1 MKEYLRLRG
10 KDEKTS
16 SWVGLGAAVLVHLAA
31 ILFCSFTGLSY
42 LYPPPQETTF
52 LMDFSEVEEDQTPL
66 RYGTQPRGENPDLDR
81 PIELVQRAESPVQA
95 PVSQN
100 LTPASRPDDFGD
112 VDVPSPP
119 QEPELDQRAMFPGMA
134 AQDTS
139 VTAPHSAREGS
150 DTFKAGQPDGNT
162 NKGNT
167 AGTPNVHLQGRS
179 VVGNLPRPVYKVQ
192 REGKVVVAITVDQY
206 GNVTKAQAGADGT
219 TVTDQ
224 ALWAA
229 ARKAALESHFNRSND
244 PVPSQGTITYV
255 FQLTQ

>member
-1 MKEYLRLRG
+1 MMKEYLRERG
-10 KDEKTS
+10 KAEKTS
-16 SWVGLGAAVLVHLAA
+16 TLVGLGTAVLVHVAA

-52 LMDFSEVEEDQTPL
+52 LMDFTEVEEEQTPL

-81 PIELVQRAESPVQA
+81 PIELVQRAQSPVQA

-119 QEPELDQRAMFPGMA
+119 QEPEMDSRSLFPGMA

-139 VTAPHSAREGS
+139 VQAPHSAREGS
-150 DTFKAGQPDGNT
+150 DTYRAGQPDGNT
-162 NKGNT
+162 SKGST
-167 AGTPNVHLQGRS
+167 TGDPNVHVKGRS
-179 VVGNLPRPVYKVQ
+179 VVGNLPRPTYNVQ
-192 REGKVVVAITVDQY
+192 REGKVVVSITVDQY
-206 GNVTKAQAGADGT
+206 GNVTQAVPGADGT

-224 ALWAA
+224 SLWAA
-229 ARKAALESHFNRSND
+229 ARKAAMESHFNKSND
-244 PVPSQGTITYV
+244 PVPSQGTITYE
-255 FQLTQ
+255 FKLK

>member
-1 MKEYLRLRG
+1 MKEYLRVRG
-10 KDEKTS
+10 KAEKTS
-16 SWVGLGAAVLVHLAA
+16 TWVGLGTAVLVHLAA

-52 LMDFSEVEEDQTPL
+52 LMDFSELEEEQVPL
-66 RYGTQPRGENPDLDR
+66 RYGTQPRGENPDRDR

-100 LTPASRPDDFGD
+100 LTPTSRADDFGD
-112 VDVPSPP
+112 VDVPAPP
-119 QEPELDQRAMFPGMA
+119 QEPEMDSRSLFPGMA

-139 VTAPHSAREGS
+139 VQAPHSAREGS
-150 DTFKAGQPDGNT
+150 NTYRAGQPDGNT

-179 VVGNLPRPVYKVQ
+179 VVGNLPRPVYNVQ
-192 REGKVVVAITVDQY
+192 REGRVVVAITVDQY
-206 GNVTKAQAGADGT
+206 GTVTQAVPGADGT

-224 ALWAA
+224 SLWAA
-229 ARKAALESHFNRSND
+229 ARKAALESHFNQTSN

-255 FQLTQ
+255 FQLTK

>member
-1 MKEYLRLRG
+1 MKEYLRERG
-10 KDEKTS
+10 KAEKTS
-16 SWVGLGAAVLVHLAA
+16 NLVGLGTAVLVHVAA

-42 LYPPPQETTF
+42 LYPPPQESTF
-52 LMDFSEVEEDQTPL
+52 LMDFTEVEEEQVPL

-81 PIELVQRAESPVQA
+81 PIELVQRAQSPVQA

-119 QEPELDQRAMFPGMA
+119 QEPEMDQRSLFPGMA

-139 VTAPHSAREGS
+139 VQAPHSAREGS
-150 DTFKAGQPDGNT
+150 DTYKAGQPDGNT

-167 AGTPNVHLQGRS
+167 AGTPNVHLKGRS
-179 VVGNLPRPVYKVQ
+179 VVGNLPRPTYNVQ
-192 REGKVVVAITVDQY
+192 REGKVVVSITVDQY
-206 GNVTKAQAGADGT
+206 GNVTQAVPGADGT

-224 ALWAA
+224 SLWAA
-229 ARKAALESHFNRSND
+229 ARKAAMESHFNKSND
-244 PVPSQGTITYV
+244 PVPSQGTITYE
-255 FQLTQ
+255 FKLK